1 MQIKTEVKATI
12 NQIKQ
17 LIAEKYN
24 ISSDFDLEIMDEIV
38 QVGNFVG
45 KREVKPKDT
54 PWYPDNSW
62 EWVEI
67 VPLSGKPTELN
78 CDDVVEYLLHAE
90 RLNKEWKSFK
100 KLAGGITWDFTN
112 IVAYKKIK

>member
-45 KREVKPKDT
+45 KREVKPKDS
-54 PWYPDNSW
+54 PWYPDDSG
-62 EWVEI
+62 EWVE
-67 VPLSGKPTELN
+67 VEMGKGKPADLSGSCFVDILTIRERKNEKWESMPEL
-78 CDDVVEYLLHAE
+78 A
-90 RLNKEWKSFK
+90 S
-100 KLAGGITWDFTN
+100 TWS
-112 IVAYKKIK
+112 IYQYSSLQES